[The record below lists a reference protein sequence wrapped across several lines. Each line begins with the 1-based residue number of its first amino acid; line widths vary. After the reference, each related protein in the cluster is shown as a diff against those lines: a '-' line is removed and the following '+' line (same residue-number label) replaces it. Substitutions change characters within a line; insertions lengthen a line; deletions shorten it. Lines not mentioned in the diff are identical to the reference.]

1 SSEAILHLRHAPP
14 AARRPPRPRPCRR
27 GGRRAGRA
35 RDRRPRRQPDRR
47 LRRGAGGGVAGAPPD
62 PAARRGVRV
71 PGRERRRD
79 GGHDGRRPAP
89 GGLAPPAPPGDRDRR
104 AGGER
109 RAPRPAA
116 RRDAGE
122 PAGDRRAAARRRG
135 PRPARRNPHPAE
147 LRGRLHAALP
157 GRLPRRRP
165 GDRRPG
171 DPVPPRRRRGRRGAQ
186 PGGRDPPERRGTPRD
201 GGASLAVP
209 AAPPPEVTAEATAGG
224 SPVDAPAFWE
234 ALYARGAD
242 RWELGRP
249 APPLVAYFATHPR
262 PPGRDVLVPGCGRGH
277 DARFLAG
284 RGYRVR
290 GVDFAGSAIREARRL
305 AGAPAGV
312 ELAFE
317 QRDVFG
323 LAADAR
329 AAFDGVW
336 EYTSL
341 CAIDP
346 ARRAEYVRLLRAVL
360 RDGGW

>member
-1 SSEAILHLRHAPP
+1 M
-14 AARRPPRPRPCRR
+14 
-27 GGRRAGRA
+27 
-35 RDRRPRRQPDRR
+35 
-47 LRRGAGGGVAGAPPD
+47 
-62 PAARRGVRV
+62 
-71 PGRERRRD
+71 
-79 GGHDGRRPAP
+79 
-89 GGLAPPAPPGDRDRR
+89 
-104 AGGER
+104 
-109 RAPRPAA
+109 
-116 RRDAGE
+116 
-122 PAGDRRAAARRRG
+122 
-135 PRPARRNPHPAE
+135 
-147 LRGRLHAALP
+147 
-157 GRLPRRRP
+157 
-165 GDRRPG
+165 
-171 DPVPPRRRRGRRGAQ
+171 
-186 PGGRDPPERRGTPRD
+186 
-201 GGASLAVP
+201 
-209 AAPPPEVTAEATAGG
+209 TAEATAGG

-336 EYTSL
+336 EYTSF

-360 RDGGW
+360 RDGGWLLACFFPVREGSGGPPFPATRAEIERLFAPHFAFVESLVPEASVAPRRGQEWLVMAQPRAGAS